1 MVEIN
6 LLPQQYRKRS
16 EPNVWLYAG
25 VAAGVVTLLAIV
37 IPEIV
42 VGTTIGNLQQRLDDQ
57 NGQISALRDGPASVA
72 SEYRTLTTRKIN
84 LNAVAQ
90 TAQSLSASKTAYWST
105 DLARFV
111 GQLPSSGGVA
121 LTQLTMRQPAANAGT
136 PYDGKAASKEFDLTG
151 NAVSSAALVS
161 FLNAYTQ
168 DNYGVNFKSTQR
180 NVADNNYTF
189 NATVGQ
195 LDTVAASA
203 VGSTAA
209 PASAVAPGGAAT
221 PASGVKQ

>member
-25 VAAGVVTLLAIV
+25 VAAGVVTLLAIA

-42 VGTTIGNLQQRLDDQ
+42 VATTIGNLQKRLDDQ
-57 NGQISALRDGPASVA
+57 TGQISALQQSVA
-72 SEYRTLTTRKIN
+72 PEYRDLTTRQNN

-90 TAQSLSASKTAYWST
+90 TARNLSSTKNGYWST
-105 DLARFV
+105 DLAKFV
-111 GQLPSSGGVA
+111 GQLPSGGGVA
-121 LTQLTMRQPAANAGT
+121 LNQLTMHPFVPNPSAPA
-136 PYDGKAASKEFDLTG
+136 PYDGKPASKEFDLTG
-151 NAVSSAALVS
+151 SAVSSTALVG

-180 NVADNNYTF
+180 NAAANNYTF
-189 NATVGQ
+189 SATVGQ
-195 LDTVAASA
+195 LDSVSASA
-203 VGSTAA
+203 TT
-209 PASAVAPGGAAT
+209 PGTTPGAT
-221 PASGVKQ
+221 PANGVKQ

>member
-1 MVEIN
+1 MPVVEIN

-25 VAAGVVTLLAIV
+25 VAAGVVTLLAIA
-37 IPEIV
+37 IPEIAV
-42 VGTTIGNLQQRLDDQ
+42 ATTIGNLEKRLADQ
-57 NGQISALRDGPASVA
+57 NGQISALNESVA
-72 SEYRTLTTRKIN
+72 PEYRDLTTRKNN
-84 LNAVAQ
+84 LTAVVQ
-90 TAQSLSASKTAYWST
+90 TAQNLGATKNGYWST

-111 GQLPSSGGVA
+111 GQLPSGGGVA
-121 LTQLTMRQPAANAGT
+121 LTQLTMHPPAAGAGT
-136 PYDGKAASKEFDLTG
+136 PYDGKAANKEYDLTG

-180 NVADNNYTF
+180 NATDNNYTF

-195 LDTVAASA
+195 LDSVAASA
-203 VGSTAA
+203 VTPSSAA
-209 PASAVAPGGAAT
+209 PGSSAT